1 MNLGHLRDR
10 HRARTHRAP
19 LSLSAL
25 SGHGHGDAAR
35 RFAPLRAADAEF
47 RECGR
52 SRSNALG
59 SRGLLSVCVACSAIA
74 IASCAILG
82 GPIEYAWQVT
92 MSHVNLPRGHQRR
105 ATSSST
111 PPVVFINT
119 ESHAGQRTNQ
129 HISHLFLSHHESE
142 RSRATRERVLAA
154 SATAA
159 RGTATSEATF
169 GATCRLFV

>member
-10 HRARTHRAP
+10 HRARTHRAS

-35 RFAPLRAADAEF
+35 RFAPLRADDAEL

-52 SRSNALG
+52 SRSNA
-59 SRGLLSVCVACSAIA
+59 RVVCVCVACSAIA

-92 MSHVNLPRGHQRR
+92 MSHANLPRGHQRL